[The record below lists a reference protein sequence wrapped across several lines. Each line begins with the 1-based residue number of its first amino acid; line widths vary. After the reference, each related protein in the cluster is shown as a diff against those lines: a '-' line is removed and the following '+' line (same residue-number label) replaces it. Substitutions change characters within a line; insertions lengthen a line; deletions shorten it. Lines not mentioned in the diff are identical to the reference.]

1 MRLSIQFLQNPSGVT
16 LIEQLAALLLGTIV
30 IASLYEF
37 YRAELFR
44 TISLEAKTSTLED
57 ARGAL
62 DIMVRDL
69 RNAGSWGT
77 GRVPTESGGVDDPN
91 NDADTN
97 CNRVYAASGG
107 MIHVQMDLNG
117 NDSCA
122 DTEPRENIRYEL
134 TGPTST
140 CPGTTIIRRNGDC
153 LVANVKTASAG
164 KLFTYYD
171 STGADLGVSPL
182 PVAIKRIRIAFAVQV
197 KNPDRRVGG
206 NMTSTLSTSIDLRN

>member
-1 MRLSIQFLQNPSGVT
+1 MRFRLQFLQNPRGVT

-44 TISLEAKTSTLED
+44 TISQEAKTSTLED

-69 RNAGSWGT
+69 RNAGSWAT
-77 GRVPTESGGVDDPN
+77 GSAPPERGGVDDPN
-91 NDADTN
+91 NDTDTK

-122 DTEPRENIRYEL
+122 DAEPRENIRYEL

-153 LVANVKTASAG
+153 LVANVTTVSAG

-171 STGADLGVSPL
+171 VTGADLGDTPS

-197 KNPDRRVGG
+197 KNPDPRVGG

>member
-1 MRLSIQFLQNPSGVT
+1 MRLLIQFYYNSRGVT
-16 LIEQLAALLLGTIV
+16 LIEQLVALLLGTIV

-44 TISLEAKTSTLED
+44 TISQEAKISTLED

-77 GRVPTESGGVDDPN
+77 GSAPPERGGVDDPN
-91 NDADTN
+91 YDADTN
-97 CNRVYAASGG
+97 CNRVYSASGG
-107 MIHVQMDLNG
+107 MIHVQMDVNG

-122 DTEPRENIRYEL
+122 DNEPRENIRYEL
-134 TGPTST
+134 SGPTST

-153 LVANVKTASAG
+153 LVANVKTLAAG

-171 STGADLGVSPL
+171 ITGADLGNSPL
-182 PVAIKRIRIAFAVQV
+182 PTAIKRIRIAFAVQV
-197 KNPDRRVGG
+197 RNPDPRVGG
-206 NMTSTLSTSIDLRN
+206 NMASTVSTSIELRN

>member
-1 MRLSIQFLQNPSGVT
+1 MRLPMQFLQNPRGVT

-44 TISLEAKTSTLED
+44 TISQEAKTSTLED

-77 GRVPTESGGVDDPN
+77 GSAPPERGGVDDPN
-91 NDADTN
+91 NDADMK

-107 MIHVQMDLNG
+107 MIHVQMDLNS

-134 TGPTST
+134 TGPTAT

-153 LVANVKTASAG
+153 LVANVKTASDS

-171 STGADLGVSPL
+171 VTGADLGDSPS
-182 PVAIKRIRIAFAVQV
+182 PMAIKRIRIAFAVQV
-197 KNPDRRVGG
+197 KNPDPRVGG
-206 NMTSTLSTSIDLRN
+206 NMNSTLSTSIDLRN